1 MGASTESELS
11 QRVAAL
17 AARDERTRAARAERS
32 LEIDSLQQDFP
43 PETIGLVGGGH
54 ESAWFFVEAIGCYLH
69 GFDAAALVCAH
80 ASCEREIAGRVN
92 HLGANAPRGWER
104 WGLGALLQYA
114 ATEGWYT
121 ASSQALLEEVN
132 RKRREFYH
140 FRSEWTADSI
150 VMRTYQQLP
159 WRGKDG
165 AREDMAQVLRAD
177 ALQALRAA
185 FILRAE

>member
-1 MGASTESELS
+1 M
-11 QRVAAL
+11 
-17 AARDERTRAARAERS
+17 
-32 LEIDSLQQDFP
+32 
-43 PETIGLVGGGH
+43 
-54 ESAWFFVEAIGCYLH
+54 
-69 GFDAAALVCAH
+69 
-80 ASCEREIAGRVN
+80 N
-92 HLGANAPRGWER
+92 HSGANAPRGWER

-140 FRSEWTADSI
+140 FRSEWTPDSI
-150 VMRTYQQLP
+150 VTRTYQQLP
-159 WRGKDG
+159 WRGKDS

-185 FILRAE
+185 FILRSE